1 MPKAP
6 AHVNNAGCLGNHV
19 TVQKYHGRFSIAR
32 LGYDRFHLASS
43 PYPFGTCFHGS
54 SAHGSGTDAG
64 AHQHPFAHASCIC
77 QLFFASDI
85 LDFSSCFAALGF
97 VARALL
103 HLVVCSSSL
112 YIVTLPSSRRHD
124 TFLRIYTHMASRRRY
139 GMGGGSVPVAARCG
153 KRGERDCFDS
163 FRFGTC
169 MQCRSF
175 LCADWGLAG
184 RSASVDATPSSR
196 GIGSLLWDGMTWDNR
211 LHSGHELVWHRYQV
225 CIFKYVEMLM
235 LRFAVAAAAS

>member
-1 MPKAP
+1 MSTT
-6 AHVNNAGCLGNHV
+6 L
-19 TVQKYHGRFSIAR
+19 
-32 LGYDRFHLASS
+32 DASATTS
-43 PYPFGTCFHGS
+43 PYKSITDGS
-54 SAHGSGTDAG
+54 RSLGWATIAFISLLLHILLELVSTGRRRTARERMPARTNTLS
-64 AHQHPFAHASCIC
+64 HMRLVFVNF
-77 QLFFASDI
+77 FFASDI

-124 TFLRIYTHMASRRRY
+124 TFLRIYTHMAYRRRY
-139 GMGGGSVPVAARCG
+139 GTGGGSVPVAARCG

-184 RSASVDATPSSR
+184 RSASVDATPSFR

-211 LHSGHELVWHRYQV
+211 LHSGHELVWHR
-225 CIFKYVEMLM
+225 
-235 LRFAVAAAAS
+235 